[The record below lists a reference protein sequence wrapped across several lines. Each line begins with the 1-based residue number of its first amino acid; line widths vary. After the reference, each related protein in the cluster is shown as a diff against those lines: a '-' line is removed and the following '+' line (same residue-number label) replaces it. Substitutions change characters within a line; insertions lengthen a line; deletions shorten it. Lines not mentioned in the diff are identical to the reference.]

1 MRFVRQKCKYRC
13 VPHKAL
19 RSSLKTIHWIVF
31 YALVRISPTYF
42 RRVKTKEDANL
53 HPLLF
58 WRRRRESLDSERVSL
73 LAGASASL
81 ERGFVQQSCVQYN
94 CTNPPSKT
102 KKDTIKVSIFWR
114 RRRDSLDSER
124 VSLLVGASASLERE
138 FVQQSC
144 VQCNCTN
151 PPSKTKKDTIKVS
164 IFWRRRRDSNPRNAF
179 DAYTISSRAPSTRLG
194 DFSIKL
200 CQRLSL

>member
-1 MRFVRQKCKYRC
+1 M
-13 VPHKAL
+13 L

-114 RRRDSLDSER
+114 RRRDS
-124 VSLLVGASASLERE
+124 
-138 FVQQSC
+138 
-144 VQCNCTN
+144 
-151 PPSKTKKDTIKVS
+151 
-164 IFWRRRRDSNPRNAF
+164 NPRNAF